1 MTYEELKEQARHYW
15 KLYYYYVCDKRY
27 MVREFNRT
35 LDDLS
40 HLKFEGYRIIEDYDT
55 RHEFAH
61 IINEMMTLGKLFG
74 KYKFYHRVMKFVK
87 YHYLTYKF
95 NKLP

>member
-1 MTYEELKEQARHYW
+1 MDYKELKEQVREEW
-15 KLYYYYVCDKRY
+15 KRYYFFVRCDKY
-27 MVREFNRT
+27 MVNAFNRS
-35 LDDLS
+35 LDDLN
-40 HLKFEGYRIIEDYDT
+40 HLKCEGYRIIEDYDT
-55 RHEFAH
+55 RHQFAQ